1 MDIEFIRQTAE
12 TAWSQLFWSV
22 NKWTVMSWGVSKRVA
37 TIYNNMPTLALKVS
51 GLVHK
56 GWVYISLNEGK
67 DVYEVRLFKNKQ
79 CIKTIE
85 EVYCDNLGETIDE
98 LVEKPTSMSEEEYSE
113 KAKADSMAK
122 LIG

>member
-1 MDIEFIRQTAE
+1 MAGRYLDQQMPFIGINYA
-12 TAWSQLFWSV
+12 AGMPNFL
-22 NKWTVMSWGVSKRVA
+22 TVVR
-37 TIYNNMPTLALKVS
+37 
-51 GLVHK
+51 
-56 GWVYISLNEGK
+56 
-67 DVYEVRLFKNKQ
+67 DDFRVRLFKNKQ

-98 LVEKPTSMSEEEYSE
+98 LVEKPTSMSEEEYYE